1 MVTTELS
8 YLRNELEIRR
18 QRLLEASSAQAADAS
33 LRQLLA
39 SVDAALSRLDTED
52 ACRAAGVAGTGHF
65 GLQLL
70 EGEFSEFEGALE
82 VTPLTLV
89 IDGQLFAGL

>member
-1 MVTTELS
+1 MPKTVAAAQELF
-8 YLRNELEIRR
+8 
-18 QRLLEASSAQAADAS
+18 
-33 LRQLLA
+33 
-39 SVDAALSRLDTED
+39 LDTED

-70 EGEFSEFEGALE
+70 EGEFSEFEGARE